1 MDLFDIVRLQIVKKL
16 KLIVRLKSQL
26 NFVWQKKQ
34 SLLTQLNL
42 LHTFYCHYVA
52 FILPSSCLDVGSILL
67 FGIVYVIRLR
77 WYVFFFLVV
86 TFIKSKNKKK
96 IVLKRLTSRYNF
108 LHYIL
113 NITRSDGYLI
123 SSEQG
128 YWISVTESLPKY
140 QSEELKPLIF

>member
-52 FILPSSCLDVGSILL
+52 FILPSSCLDVGSILP
-67 FGIVYVIRLR
+67 FGIVYVIRLT
-77 WYVFFFLVV
+77 YLVV